1 MRIRLRATK
10 TVPVFE
16 DAEWESPAASFL
28 ACCKIEISGERERT
42 ERAAAADSC
51 CGRSMSTNPTTA
63 VQPSDLG
70 STGPMWAAEVIL
82 GHCTFLGLQER
93 GCLSTFFTI
102 YQFIR
107 KYYLS
112 SEPLWDSAREKLVCF
127 LGLMY
132 FLQRSWRLS
141 WSPIVAASD
150 AGPSGCAVCIGKWSQ
165 Q

>member
-1 MRIRLRATK
+1 MGESCSSLR
-10 TVPVFE
+10 
-16 DAEWESPAASFL
+16 

-51 CGRSMSTNPTTA
+51 CGRSTSTNPASA

-70 STGPMWAAEVIL
+70 STGSKWAAEVIL

-93 GCLSTFFTI
+93 GTFFTI

-112 SEPLWDSAREKLVCF
+112 SEPLWDSAREELVCF
-127 LGLMY
+127 LGLMS

-150 AGPSGCAVCIGKWSQ
+150 AGPSGCAVCIGKWPQ